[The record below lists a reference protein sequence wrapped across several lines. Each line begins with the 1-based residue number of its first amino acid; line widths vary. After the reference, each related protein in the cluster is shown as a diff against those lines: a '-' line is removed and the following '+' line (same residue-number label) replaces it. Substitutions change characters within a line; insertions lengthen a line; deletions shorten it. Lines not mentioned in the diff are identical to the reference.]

1 MVNKIQ
7 LGTLGLTH
15 TQDLLVTKLGCLVN
29 SYSVSMMD
37 TQFMMLQEEEQF
49 IINILQ
55 RVLTVWE
62 LKVTL

>member
-7 LGTLGLTH
+7 LGTLGLTP